1 MSKANVKALIDAIV
15 KENHEGEI
23 TGTNLN
29 EVLTAILNETGGGG
43 GGGSVDVIDNLNSD
57 SATDALSAK
66 QGKVLNQSKV
76 SLTGSQTIFGYKT
89 FINGLGLDSGIGL
102 NAKIGYPQRILVE
115 DEDYMDSMVYDYVS
129 KVSDFDGN
137 VFYKMSATSSPY
149 SDLPTIIYIKEGD
162 YNDFH
167 PYEEDGDYY
176 TLIPLSQTY
185 YPSFTIKG
193 KDVNLEL
200 SGVETPIK
208 ENLDK
213 IASKAD
219 KMTTHTHNVGDMSI
233 DLVANCYN
241 EFDEV
246 LNGELI
252 EINNGTSKT
261 DEYILKFSTL
271 SEPII
276 VWNNVASW
284 VGGEPTID
292 ANKTYLVSIQ
302 DGIGIIVEV

>member
-76 SLTGSQTIFGYKT
+76 SLTGTQTITGYKT
-89 FINGLGLDSGIGL
+89 FVNGLGLAEGIGL
-102 NAKIGYPQRILVE
+102 SASLGYPFSILVE
-115 DEDYMDSMVYDYVS
+115 DEDYMDSVVYNYVS
-129 KVSDFDGN
+129 IVADIDGI
-137 VFYKMSATSSPY
+137 VFYKMRATSSVFAE
-149 SDLPTIIYIKEGD
+149 LPTIIYIKEGD
-162 YNDFH
+162 YVEFH

-176 TLIPLSQTY
+176 VPISLSQIY
-185 YPSFTIKG
+185 NPSFDIKG
-193 KDVNLEL
+193 KDVNVFVDD
-200 SGVETPIK
+200 VETPIK
-208 ENLDK
+208 ANLDK
-213 IASKAD
+213 IVLKAD
-219 KMTTHTHNVGDMSI
+219 KMTTHTHPVETSI
-233 DLVANCYN
+233 DLIANCYN
-241 EFDEV
+241 ELDGA
-246 LNGELI
+246 LDGELI
-252 EINNGTSKT
+252 EFSNGTSKT
-261 DEYILKFSTL
+261 DEYILKFSTIG
-271 SEPII
+271 EPII

-284 VGGEPTID
+284 VGGEPTIE